1 MEVSLW
7 ASFPAGAAMVVLG
20 GRGGPKRRARRQRR
34 IAVGKYSV
42 SDCSGPGGAK
52 SLSLVYPEDTLYR

>member
-7 ASFPAGAAMVVLG
+7 ASFPAGAAMLALG

-34 IAVGKYSV
+34 TAVGKYSA
-42 SDCSGPGGAK
+42 SDCSGPGLPK